1 MRCINCES
9 LHYPLFSEQ
18 HNDKHQNWPA
28 NKLPCMVKANR
39 NSYRSLVSLR
49 TRAAPALAAALQP
62 AGKLSVLLQTSAVC
76 LFAYWVANFVMPEII
91 LKDLRSKNSTN
102 EDAENP
108 EEGD

>member
-1 MRCINCES
+1 MRCIKCES
-9 LHYPLFSEQ
+9 LHSPLFSE

-28 NKLPCMVKANR
+28 NKPCMLKANR
-39 NSYRSLVSLR
+39 NSYPSLVSLR
-49 TRAAPALAAALQP
+49 TRAVPALAAALQP